1 MPVAESP
8 NTGQE
13 TEKRKIK
20 KKNRGGEDES
30 GWGTIR
36 PAPHQITPP
45 TPPQIND
52 KQSHLVDPDGDRDQF
67 TVVDPSPGAQI
78 HFFDD

>member
-1 MPVAESP
+1 MPVAEPP

-20 KKNRGGEDES
+20 KKNRGEGDGS

-36 PAPHQITPP
+36 PAPHQITRP
-45 TPPQIND
+45 TPPQTND
-52 KQSHLVDPDGDRDQF
+52 KQSHLVDPG
-67 TVVDPSPGAQI
+67 
-78 HFFDD
+78 